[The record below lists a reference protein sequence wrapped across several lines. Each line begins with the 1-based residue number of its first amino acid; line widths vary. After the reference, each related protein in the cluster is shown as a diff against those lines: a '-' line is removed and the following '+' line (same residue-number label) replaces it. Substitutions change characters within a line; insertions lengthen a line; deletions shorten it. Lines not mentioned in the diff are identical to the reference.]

1 MRTRQT
7 TDGHAE
13 RDSLPFDDAAPIGQ
27 IAIGTEDAAEPQ
39 EDELP
44 ASVPDASRGCLY
56 LVGTPIGNLEDL
68 TLRAL
73 RILKE
78 VDQIACEDT
87 RHTQKLLAHYDIHK
101 SLVSYHEHNEITRA
115 PELVVAMEAGA
126 KIALV
131 SDAGMPLVSDPGH
144 RLVTLCVRHHIPVI
158 PIPGPSA
165 LLAALSA
172 SGLPNEEFLFVG
184 FLPNRS
190 GERRRALERL
200 RIEDRTII
208 FYEAPHR
215 IAETVADAREILGDR
230 PACLARE
237 VTKLHEE
244 FRRGKLS
251 MIASSLEERP
261 ARGEITLLIGPAVA
275 GEAGAHVDSAQS
287 LSERVEELMRQ
298 AKLDRKD
305 ALKLAAKERGL
316 TRRAAYDRIVE
327 ERN

>member
-1 MRTRQT
+1 MS
-7 TDGHAE
+7 G
-13 RDSLPFDDAAPIGQ
+13 AASTS
-27 IAIGTEDAAEPQ
+27 TETA
-39 EDELP
+39 L
-44 ASVPDASRGCLY
+44 GCLY
-56 LVGTPIGNLEDL
+56 LVGTPIGNLEDI

-73 RILKE
+73 RTLKE

-87 RHTQKLLAHYDIHK
+87 RHTQKLLSHYEICK
-101 SLVSYHEHNEITRA
+101 PLISYHEHNELTRA
-115 PELVVAMEAGA
+115 PELLISLEQGA

-144 RLVTLCVRHHIPVI
+144 RLVTLCLRHHVPVI

-165 LLAALSA
+165 LLASLAA

-208 FYEAPHR
+208 LYEAPHR
-215 IAETVADAREILGDR
+215 IAECVADAREVLGNR
-230 PACLARE
+230 AACIARE

-251 MIASSLEERP
+251 ELFNSLQERP
-261 ARGEITLLIGPAVA
+261 AKGEITLLIAPEDPADA
-275 GEAGAHVDSAQS
+275 RTPANSMQS
-287 LSERVEELMRQ
+287 LAERVEELIHQ
-298 AKLDRKD
+298 AKLDRKE

-316 TRRAAYDRIVE
+316 SRREAYDKMVGARKPE
-327 ERN
+327 DGGS

>member
-1 MRTRQT
+1 M
-7 TDGHAE
+7 
-13 RDSLPFDDAAPIGQ
+13 SAA
-27 IAIGTEDAAEPQ
+27 AAV
-39 EDELP
+39 DTKTAL
-44 ASVPDASRGCLY
+44 GCLY
-56 LVGTPIGNLEDL
+56 LVGTPIGNLEDI

-87 RHTQKLLAHYDIHK
+87 RHTQKLLHHYEIRK
-101 SLVSYHEHNEITRA
+101 PLISYHEHNEMTRA
-115 PELVVAMEAGA
+115 PELLISLEQGA

-144 RLVTLCVRHHIPVI
+144 RLVTLCLRHHVPVV
-158 PIPGPSA
+158 PVPGPSA
-165 LLAALSA
+165 LLASLAA

-184 FLPNRS
+184 FLPART

-208 FYEAPHR
+208 LYEAPHR
-215 IAETVADAREILGDR
+215 ITECVADAREVLGNR
-230 PACLARE
+230 TACIARE

-251 MIASSLEERP
+251 ELFASLKDRP
-261 ARGEITLLIGPAVA
+261 AKGEITLLIGAEDPDDARTPAN
-275 GEAGAHVDSAQS
+275 SMQS
-287 LSERVEELMRQ
+287 LAERVEELIHQ
-298 AKLDRKD
+298 AKLDRKE

-316 TRRAAYDRIVE
+316 TRREAYDKLVTARE
-327 ERN
+327 PESSDS

>member
-1 MRTRQT
+1 MSGKR
-7 TDGHAE
+7 
-13 RDSLPFDDAAPIGQ
+13 SLGEPDQALEDLQDTGAPVSSTAA
-27 IAIGTEDAAEPQ
+27 T
-39 EDELP
+39 
-44 ASVPDASRGCLY
+44 GCLY
-56 LVGTPIGNLEDL
+56 LVGTPIGNLEDI

-73 RILKE
+73 RVLRE
-78 VDQIACEDT
+78 ADQIAAEDT
-87 RHTQKLLAHYDIHK
+87 RHTLKLLQHYEIARP
-101 SLVSYHEHNEITRA
+101 LVSYHEHNEMTRA
-115 PELVVAMEAGA
+115 PELLIALEQGA

-144 RLVTLCVRHHIPVI
+144 RLVALCLRHQIPVV
-158 PIPGPSA
+158 PVPGPSA

-184 FLPNRS
+184 FLPQRS

-215 IAETVADAREILGDR
+215 IAECVADALEILGDR

-251 MIASSLEERP
+251 VIANSLDERP
-261 ARGEITLLIGPAVA
+261 ARGEITLLIGAAEP
-275 GEAGAHVDSAQS
+275 GESGAHVDSAQS
-287 LSERVEELMRQ
+287 LSDRVEELMRQ
-298 AKLDRKD
+298 AKMDRKD

-316 TRRAAYDRIVE
+316 TRRAAYDQMVE
-327 ERN
+327 QKSGDAE

>member
-1 MRTRQT
+1 MTGGRSAEESEELDVQL
-7 TDGHAE
+7 DG
-13 RDSLPFDDAAPIGQ
+13 AATLATAP
-27 IAIGTEDAAEPQ
+27 T
-39 EDELP
+39 
-44 ASVPDASRGCLY
+44 GCLY
-56 LVGTPIGNLEDL
+56 LVGTPIGNLEDI

-73 RILKE
+73 RTLRE
-78 VDQIACEDT
+78 ADQIAAEDT
-87 RHTQKLLAHYDIHK
+87 RHTQKLLQHYQIARP
-101 SLVSYHEHNEITRA
+101 LVSYHEHNEMTRA
-115 PELVVAMEAGA
+115 PELLIALEQGA

-144 RLVTLCVRHHIPVI
+144 RLVTLCLRHQIPVV
-158 PIPGPSA
+158 PVPGPSA

-184 FLPNRS
+184 FLPQRS

-215 IAETVADAREILGDR
+215 IAECVADASEILGDR

-251 MIASSLEERP
+251 VIANSLEERP
-261 ARGEITLLIGPAVA
+261 ARGEITLLIGAAIP
-275 GEAGAHVDSAQS
+275 GEAGAHLDSAQS

>member
-1 MRTRQT
+1 MSGRAAT
-7 TDGHAE
+7 TDE
-13 RDSLPFDDAAPIGQ
+13 KTL
-27 IAIGTEDAAEPQ
+27 
-39 EDELP
+39 
-44 ASVPDASRGCLY
+44 GCLY
-56 LVGTPIGNLEDL
+56 LVGTPIGNLEDI

-87 RHTQKLLAHYDIHK
+87 RHTQKLLHHYEIRK
-101 SLVSYHEHNEITRA
+101 PLISYHEHNEMTRA
-115 PELVVAMEAGA
+115 PELLISLEQGA

-144 RLVTLCVRHHIPVI
+144 RLVTLCLRHHVPVI

-165 LLAALSA
+165 LLASLAA

-208 FYEAPHR
+208 LYEAPHR
-215 IAETVADAREILGDR
+215 ITECVADAREVLGNR
-230 PACLARE
+230 TACIARE

-251 MIASSLEERP
+251 ELFASLEERP
-261 ARGEITLLIGPAVA
+261 AKGEITLLIGPEDPADA
-275 GEAGAHVDSAQS
+275 RTPANSMQS
-287 LSERVEELMRQ
+287 LADRVEELIHQ
-298 AKLDRKD
+298 AKLDRKE

-316 TRRAAYDRIVE
+316 TRREAYDKMVIARE
-327 ERN
+327 PEQQSE